1 MENTFEQITTQ
12 MNQIYQAK
20 NKDYGNSF
28 NSTLDDFGLVAG
40 VVRLFDKINRIK
52 TLCKGQKAEVKES
65 LEDTFLDLANYSVM
79 CLMWIRTHDL
89 SSF

>member
-28 NSTLDDFGLVAG
+28 SSTLDDFGLVAG
-40 VVRLFDKINRIK
+40 VVRLFDKMNRIK
-52 TLCKGQKAEVKES
+52 TL
-65 LEDTFLDLANYSVM
+65 
-79 CLMWIRTHDL
+79 
-89 SSF
+89 